1 MYFALTDACLPLSAR
16 QYLPDE
22 CPVLALPGGET
33 IKTTA
38 TLEKV
43 WLWLAGHGATRSDTL
58 VCMGGGTVTD
68 VGGMAA
74 ATYMR
79 GMDWIAIPTTL
90 LGAADASIGGK
101 TAIDVGGIKNLAGAF
116 HRPVEVRWIPEL
128 LAGLPRREIL
138 SGYGEILK
146 TALIDTA
153 LHSGN
158 FAGQV
163 LATAPDDLPAL
174 IPFAGK
180 CMAVKQEIVAQDPM
194 DHGLRRVLNLGHTV
208 GHALEALMMEKD
220 TPVTHGHAVLYG
232 ILTEALL
239 TLDAGL
245 EPDEPKGEHL
255 KALPERIARIL
266 RRYYP
271 TVHLHCSADY
281 PRLLRLMHSDKKNPG
296 RDAVAF
302 IRPDTLKPAP
312 ATDSQLLAAID
323 IARELVG

>member
-43 WLWLAGHGATRSDTL
+43 WLWLAGQGAARSDTL

-90 LGAADASIGGK
+90 LGAVDASIGGK
-101 TAIDVGGIKNLAGAF
+101 TAIDVGGIKNLVGAF
-116 HRPVEVRWIPEL
+116 HPPVEVRWIPEL

-174 IPFAGK
+174 IQFAGK

-208 GHALEALMMEKD
+208 GHAIEALMTEKG

-239 TLDAGL
+239 ALDPAFAN
-245 EPDEPKGEHL
+245 DEPKAERL
-255 KALPERIARIL
+255 KALPERLARIL
-266 RRYYP
+266 REYYP
-271 TVHLHCSADY
+271 GMTLNCTTDY
-281 PRLLRLMHSDKKNPG
+281 PRLLTLMHSDKKNPG

-302 IRPDTLKPAP
+302 IRPDTLTVSIA
-312 ATDSQLLAAID
+312 ADTQLLAAID
-323 IARELVG
+323 ISRELAG